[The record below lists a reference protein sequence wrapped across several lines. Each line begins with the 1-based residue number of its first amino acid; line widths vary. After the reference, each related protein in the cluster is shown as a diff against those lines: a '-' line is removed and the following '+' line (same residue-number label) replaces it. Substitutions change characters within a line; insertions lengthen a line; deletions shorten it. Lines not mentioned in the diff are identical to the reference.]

1 MRLKGKTAIVTG
13 AGRGIGRDISLRLA
27 KNGCKLVLVAR
38 TGKQLEKVKEE
49 IEGIGGKAIIFAV
62 DISKKGIISR
72 IIEETLHHFNSI
84 DILINNAAV
93 LYPSDFMDITE
104 EQWDMTMNI
113 NLRSTFLLCQK
124 TLKVMIGQKC
134 GYIINI
140 SSTAALE
147 VPPGIA
153 AYGISKLAVVGLS
166 QAMYEVGK
174 DFGVKVSTIYPGM
187 TDTEMLRGFSP
198 PVDPEKWMQ
207 PEDISDCVIFLLKQ
221 SNRMVIKDIIP
232 WARRHDKI

>member
-1 MRLKGKTAIVTG
+1 MELRGKTAVVTG
-13 AGRGIGRDISLRLA
+13 AGRGIGKDISLRLA
-27 KNGCKLVLVAR
+27 EQGCNLAIVSR
-38 TGKQLEKVKEE
+38 TEKQLKKVKEE
-49 IEGIGGKAIIFAV
+49 IERINSKAIIFPL
-62 DISKKGIISR
+62 DISENGSISR
-72 IIEETLHHFNSI
+72 IIEETQVHFNSI

-93 LYPSDFMDITE
+93 LYPSDFVDITE
-104 EQWDMTMNI
+104 EQWDKTMDI
-113 NLRSTFLLCQK
+113 NLRSTFPLSQK
-124 TLKVMIGQKC
+124 ILKIMISRES

-153 AYGISKLAVVGLS
+153 AYGISKLAMVGLT
-166 QAMYEVGK
+166 QAMYEAGK
-174 DFGVKVSTIYPGM
+174 DFGVKVSAVYPGM

-198 PVDPEKWMQ
+198 PVDPEKWMK

-221 SNRMVIKDIIP
+221 SSRMVIKDIIP

>member
-1 MRLKGKTAIVTG
+1 MELGGKTAVITG

-27 KNGCKLVLVAR
+27 AEGCNLALVSR

-49 IEGIGGKAIIFAV
+49 IECINSEAIIFPG
-62 DISKKGIISR
+62 DISEKGSISK
-72 IIEETLHHFNSI
+72 IIEETMEHFNSI

-93 LYPSDFMDITE
+93 LFPSDFMEITE
-104 EQWDMTMNI
+104 EEWDKTMNV
-113 NLRSTFLLCQK
+113 NLKSAFLLSQK
-124 TLKVMIGQKC
+124 ILKIMVKRKS

-153 AYGISKLAVVGLS
+153 AYGISKLAMVGLT

-174 DFGVKVSTIYPGM
+174 DFGVKVSAIYPGM

-198 PVDPEKWMQ
+198 PVDPEKWMR

-221 SNRMVIKDIIP
+221 SDRMVIKDIIP

>member
-1 MRLKGKTAIVTG
+1 M
-13 AGRGIGRDISLRLA
+13 D
-27 KNGCKLVLVAR
+27 
-38 TGKQLEKVKEE
+38 Q
-49 IEGIGGKAIIFAV
+49 
-62 DISKKGIISR
+62 
-72 IIEETLHHFNSI
+72 FNSI
-84 DILINNAAV
+84 DVLINNAAV
-93 LYPSDFMDITE
+93 FYPSDLMDITE
-104 EQWDMTMNI
+104 EQWDKTMNI
-113 NLRSTFLLCQK
+113 NLRSTFLLSQK
-124 TLKVMIGQKC
+124 ILKILVKQRS

-153 AYGISKLAVVGLS
+153 AYGISKLAMVGLT

-174 DFGVKVSTIYPGM
+174 DFGVKVSAIYPGM

-198 PVDPEKWMQ
+198 PVDPGKWMK